1 MANSAEMGQINWIVK
16 ATVDQATESVKK
28 LSNNISGLSK
38 VLKLVNF
45 TAFIASCKRIGQ
57 TIFNAVNQ
65 TSQYIQKMNQFKSIM
80 GDSANEAQNFI
91 DKAERILGLDPE
103 QMMGSLSSFQT
114 LTKGFGIAS
123 DEAYKMS
130 KNLTQLAADMSSFT
144 GESMDLALQRLK
156 SGISGEIEPMRKWGI
171 ALDQATLQERAHA
184 LGINKKVSEM
194 TRAQKTELAYY
205 QIMHATQ
212 YAQGNMART
221 LLTPAS
227 ALRIVQTEFK
237 QLGRAMGSVFIPIAM
252 KIIPVIRAITQI
264 LTELARKLAALFGF
278 KISDY
283 EVKDVAASFGD
294 MEDNVNG
301 TTKALKKMLM
311 PFDELNNVNFD
322 TGKGSKSGITGV
334 GGSLGLDT
342 YDYDMFAGASDKMN
356 EKVEEIKN
364 NLEKL
369 KPVIIAVG
377 GAIASIW
384 VIDKIVKFKEWLDK
398 VKAASS
404 ELGTVLQLAL
414 VIGGAFLIYKGIKRA
429 IETDWDAKSLLMM
442 IGGTSLIAVA
452 GALRFKSNL
461 PLEIGLSLSLVLVGV
476 WLIYKGI
483 KRAIDT
489 DWDAKSLLMMI
500 GGTGLIAVAGA
511 LKFKSVL
518 PLQIGLSLGLIL
530 GAVWLIYKGIQHAID
545 VGEIDGQSFL
555 EIISGG
561 ALASAGAAILL
572 KNPAMFKIGLGL
584 TFTLAGIAVEFE
596 SVKKMLEGDISLGT
610 ILKATGN
617 AFLIGLGVWMLTGS
631 LTAGLLVTAGV
642 LALNLGIQI
651 GMALK
656 QIDWE
661 AIGKKIQEVKDG
673 IVERFE
679 TLKTDVHEKVEKI
692 KNDAT
697 EKFETMKNSIQ
708 QKANEMKE
716 NVSTNFETF
725 KNNVSQK
732 IDEMK
737 TNASSNFENFK
748 NNVEQKANDI
758 KNNVTTN
765 FENLK
770 TNVQQKVEDM
780 KNNASSKF
788 EDFKNNTR
796 QKIEDM
802 KNNVSTGFENM
813 KTSIGDKI
821 SNIKTKVQNIFTD
834 IKNGIVGKINDAK
847 EGVRNAIDRIKGFF
861 NFNWSLPHLKTPH
874 LSWTTKPASGWVAD
888 ILSALSLPT
897 SLPKLNI
904 EWYASGGFP
913 KEGQIFGANENGPEL
928 IGNIGRRTAVANQQ
942 QITEGISEATYSA
955 FSRALNENRSNGD
968 SNPYFVI
975 KLEDD
980 TPLYKGQAKK
990 ENQYS
995 NMYGV
1000 RM

>member
-1 MANSAEMGQINWIVK
+1 MANNVDMGQINWTVK
-16 ATVDQATESVKK
+16 ATADQASDSVKK
-28 LSNNISGLSK
+28 LSNNVSGLSK

-45 TAFIASCKRIGQ
+45 TAFIASCKRIGT
-57 TIFNAVNQ
+57 TIYGLVNQ

-80 GDSANEAQNFI
+80 GDSAKEAQGFI

-264 LTELARKLAALFGF
+264 LTELARKLADLFGF

-322 TGKGSKSGITGV
+322 TGKGSGSGITGT

-342 YDYDMFAGASDKMN
+342 YDYDMFAGASDEINK
-356 EKVEEIKN
+356 KVEQIKN
-364 NLEKL
+364 TFEKL
-369 KPVIIAVG
+369 KPIIIAVG
-377 GAIASIW
+377 GALAAIW
-384 VIDKIVKFKEWLDK
+384 AIDKIVKFKEWLDK

-404 ELGTVLQLAL
+404 ELSTVLQLAL

-442 IGGTSLIAVA
+442 IGGT
-452 GALRFKSNL
+452 
-461 PLEIGLSLSLVLVGV
+461 
-476 WLIYKGI
+476 
-483 KRAIDT
+483 
-489 DWDAKSLLMMI
+489 
-500 GGTGLIAVAGA
+500 GLIAAAGA
-511 LKFKSVL
+511 LKFKSAV
-518 PLQIGLSLGLIL
+518 PLQIGLGLSLLL
-530 GAVWLIYKGIQHAID
+530 GGVWLLYKGVKRAVDMKKID
-545 VGEIDGQSFL
+545 TKSFL
-555 EIISGG
+555 ETISGG
-561 ALASAGAAILL
+561 ALASAAGAILF
-572 KNPAMFKIGLGL
+572 KNPAMFKIGIGL
-584 TFTLAGIAVEFE
+584 TLAFEGIALEFE
-596 SVKKMLEGDISLGT
+596 SVKKMLSGDISLGT

-617 AFLIGLGVWMLTGS
+617 AFLIGLGVWLLTGS
-631 LTAGLLVTAGV
+631 ITAGLLVTAGV
-642 LALNLGIQI
+642 LAFNLGVQI
-651 GMALK
+651 GMVLKNTDWDAIKDNIDKLKEKIKAKFIEFGIDVMLGLIEGLSKMADWIDKTINDIVNGFVNFFKNLLGIHSPSTLFTEFGTMIIQGLINGMQSLFNSVLNVFSKMKNLILETFETIKSNVVEKVTALK
-656 QIDWE
+656 NGVINMFSNIKDGVSDKINTIKDNIINGFYNIKNGISN
-661 AIGKKIQEVKDG
+661 IGNTIRTTAVNIFSSIKDG
-673 IVERFE
+673 IV
-679 TLKTDVHEKVEKI
+679 
-692 KNDAT
+692 N
-697 EKFETMKNSIQ
+697 
-708 QKANEMKE
+708 
-716 NVSTNFETF
+716 
-725 KNNVSQK
+725 
-732 IDEMK
+732 
-737 TNASSNFENFK
+737 
-748 NNVEQKANDI
+748 
-758 KNNVTTN
+758 
-765 FENLK
+765 
-770 TNVQQKVEDM
+770 
-780 KNNASSKF
+780 
-788 EDFKNNTR
+788 
-796 QKIEDM
+796 
-802 KNNVSTGFENM
+802 
-813 KTSIGDKI
+813 
-821 SNIKTKVQNIFTD
+821 
-834 IKNGIVGKINDAK
+834 KINAAK
-847 EGVRNAIDRIKGFF
+847 EGVRSAIDRIKGFF
-861 NFNWSLPHLKTPH
+861 NFSWSLPKLKTPH
-874 LSWTTKPASGWVAD
+874 LSWTSKPASGWMSDV
-888 ILSALSLPT
+888 LSTLGLPT

-904 EWYASGGFP
+904 EWYAGGGFP

-942 QITEGISEATYSA
+942 QITEGISEATYNA
-955 FSRALNENRSNGD
+955 FTRALNENKSDDNG
-968 SNPYFVI
+968 SYFVI
-975 KLEDD
+975 NLEGDAI
-980 TPLYKGQAKK
+980 YNGFAKK
-990 ENQYS
+990 ENRYS

-1000 RM
+1000 KL

>member
-1 MANSAEMGQINWIVK
+1 MANNVDMGQINWTVK
-16 ATVDQATESVKK
+16 ATADQASDSVKK
-28 LSNNISGLSK
+28 LSNNVIGLSK

-45 TAFIASCKRIGQ
+45 TAFIAGCKRIGT
-57 TIFNAVNQ
+57 TIYGLVNQ

-80 GDSANEAQNFI
+80 GDSAKEAQGFI

-114 LTKGFGIAS
+114 LTRGFGIAS

-144 GESMDLALQRLK
+144 GESMDLALQRIK

-171 ALDQATLQERAHA
+171 ALDQATLQETAYA
-184 LGINKKVSEM
+184 LGINKRVAEM

-221 LLTPAS
+221 MLTPAN
-227 ALRIVQTEFK
+227 AIRILQTEFK
-237 QLGRAMGSVFIPIAM
+237 QLGRAIGSVFIPIAL
-252 KIIPVIRAITQI
+252 KIIPVVRAIVQI

-278 KISDY
+278 KIEDY
-283 EVKDVAASFGD
+283 DFSASTVQDIGASFGD
-294 MEDNVNG
+294 LEDNVNG

-322 TGKGSKSGITGV
+322 TGSGSGGV
-334 GGSLGLDT
+334 GGVGGGSLGLDT
-342 YDYDMFAGASDKMN
+342 YDYDMFAGATDEVNK
-356 EKVEEIKN
+356 KVQQIKDTF
-364 NLEKL
+364 EKL
-369 KPVIIAVG
+369 KPVVIAVG
-377 GAIASIW
+377 GVLAGLWA
-384 VIDKIVKFKEWLDK
+384 IDKIMTFVDWIDK
-398 VKAASS
+398 VKKHSS
-404 ELGTVLQLAL
+404 ELSTVLQLAL

-442 IGGTSLIAVA
+442 IGGT
-452 GALRFKSNL
+452 
-461 PLEIGLSLSLVLVGV
+461 
-476 WLIYKGI
+476 
-483 KRAIDT
+483 
-489 DWDAKSLLMMI
+489 
-500 GGTGLIAVAGA
+500 GLIAVAGA
-511 LKFKSVL
+511 LKFKSSL
-518 PLQIGLSLGLIL
+518 PLQIGLSLSLVL
-530 GAVWLIYKGIQHAID
+530 GGVWLLYKGIKRAID
-545 VGEIDGQSFL
+545 VGDIDGQSFL
-555 EIISGG
+555 ETISGG
-561 ALASAGAAILL
+561 VLASTGAAILL

-584 TFTLAGIAVEFE
+584 TLALEGIAVEFN

-617 AFLIGLGVWMLTGS
+617 AFLIGLGVWLLTGS
-631 LTAGLLVTAGV
+631 ITAGLLVTAGV
-642 LALNLGIQI
+642 LAFNLGVQI

-656 QIDWE
+656 EIDWS
-661 AIGKKIQEVKDG
+661 AIGQKIQEVKDG

-679 TLKTDVHEKVEKI
+679 TLKTDVQDKVETI
-692 KNDAT
+692 KNNAA
-697 EKFETMKNSIQ
+697 EKFETMKNNVK
-708 QKANEMKE
+708 QKVEDMKN
-716 NVSTNFETF
+716 NVSSNFETF
-725 KNNVSQK
+725 KSDVSQK
-732 IDEMK
+732 VEDMKSNVSSKFETFK
-737 TNASSNFENFK
+737 TN
-748 NNVEQKANDI
+748 VQQKATDI

-821 SNIKTKVQNIFTD
+821 SNIKTKVQNTFTD
-834 IKNGIVGKINDAK
+834 IKNGITGKINDAK
-847 EGVRNAIDRIKGFF
+847 ESVRNAIDRIKGFF

-874 LSWTTKPASGWVAD
+874 LSWTSKPASGWMSDV
-888 ILSALSLPT
+888 LSTLGLPT

-904 EWYASGGFP
+904 EWYAGGGFP

-942 QITEGISEATYSA
+942 QITEGISEATYNA
-955 FSRALNENRSNGD
+955 FTRALNENKSDDNG
-968 SNPYFVI
+968 SYFVI
-975 KLEDD
+975 NLEGDAI
-980 TPLYKGQAKK
+980 YNGFAKK
-990 ENQYS
+990 ENRYS

-1000 RM
+1000 KL

>member
-1 MANSAEMGQINWIVK
+1 MVNEFNIGQVNLNIK
-16 ATVDQATESVKK
+16 ATAEQASEQVKK
-28 LSNNISGLSK
+28 LSQNLSGLNK
-38 VLKLVNF
+38 TLKLINVGG
-45 TAFIASCKRIGQ
+45 FIVGCKKIGQ
-57 TIFNAVNQ
+57 TIFNLIQ
-65 TSQYIQKMNQFKSIM
+65 PTSEYIQKMNQFKSIM
-80 GDSANEAQNFI
+80 GDSAKEAQNFV

-114 LTKGFGIAS
+114 LTRGFGIAS

-184 LGINKKVSEM
+184 LGINKKVAEM

-237 QLGRAMGSVFIPIAM
+237 QLGIAIGNVFIPIAL
-252 KIIPVIRAITQI
+252 KIIPVIRAIVQI
-264 LTELARKLAALFGF
+264 LTELARKLADLFHF
-278 KISDY
+278 KIEDY

-356 EKVEEIKN
+356 EKVQEIKN

-369 KPVIIAVG
+369 KPVAIAVG

-404 ELGTVLQLAL
+404 ELSTVLQLAL

-442 IGGTSLIAVA
+442 IGGT
-452 GALRFKSNL
+452 
-461 PLEIGLSLSLVLVGV
+461 
-476 WLIYKGI
+476 
-483 KRAIDT
+483 
-489 DWDAKSLLMMI
+489 
-500 GGTGLIAVAGA
+500 GLIAAAGA
-511 LKFKSVL
+511 LKFKSAV
-518 PLQIGLSLGLIL
+518 PLQIGLGLSLAL
-530 GAVWLIYKGIQHAID
+530 GGVWLLYKGIKKAID
-545 VGEIDGQSFL
+545 VGEIDGESFL
-555 EIISGG
+555 ETISGG
-561 ALASAGAAILL
+561 VLASTAGAILL

-584 TFTLAGIAVEFE
+584 TLALEGIAVEFD

-617 AFLIGLGVWMLTGS
+617 AFLIGLGAWLLTGS
-631 LTAGLLVTAGV
+631 LTAGILTTASV
-642 LALNLGIQI
+642 LAINLGIQI

-656 QIDWE
+656 QIDWD
-661 AIGKKIQEVKDG
+661 AIKDNIDKLKEKIKAKFIEFGIDAMLGLIEGLSKMADWIDKAINDIVNGFVNFFKNLLGIHSPSTLFTEFGTMIIQGLINGMQSLFNSVLNVFSKMKNLILETFETIKSNVVEKVTVLKNGVINMFSNIKDGVSDKINTIKDNIINGFYNIKNGISNIGNTIRTTAVNIFSSIKDG
-673 IVERFE
+673 IV
-679 TLKTDVHEKVEKI
+679 
-692 KNDAT
+692 N
-697 EKFETMKNSIQ
+697 
-708 QKANEMKE
+708 
-716 NVSTNFETF
+716 
-725 KNNVSQK
+725 
-732 IDEMK
+732 
-737 TNASSNFENFK
+737 
-748 NNVEQKANDI
+748 
-758 KNNVTTN
+758 
-765 FENLK
+765 
-770 TNVQQKVEDM
+770 
-780 KNNASSKF
+780 
-788 EDFKNNTR
+788 
-796 QKIEDM
+796 
-802 KNNVSTGFENM
+802 
-813 KTSIGDKI
+813 
-821 SNIKTKVQNIFTD
+821 
-834 IKNGIVGKINDAK
+834 KINAAK
-847 EGVRNAIDRIKGFF
+847 DGVRNAIDRIKGFF
-861 NFNWSLPHLKTPH
+861 NFSWSLPKLKTPH
-874 LSWTTKPASGWVAD
+874 LSWTSKPASGWMSDV
-888 ILSALSLPT
+888 LSTLGLPT

-904 EWYASGGFP
+904 EWYAGGGFP

-942 QITEGISEATYSA
+942 QITEGISEATYNA
-955 FSRALNENRSNGD
+955 FSRALSESRSNND
-968 SNPYFVI
+968 TNPYFVI

-1000 RM
+1000 KM

>member
-1 MANSAEMGQINWIVK
+1 MANNVDMGQINWTVK
-16 ATVDQATESVKK
+16 ATADQASDSVKK
-28 LSNNISGLSK
+28 LSNNVSGLSK

-45 TAFIASCKRIGQ
+45 TAFIASCKRIGT
-57 TIFNAVNQ
+57 TIYGLVNQ

-80 GDSANEAQNFI
+80 GDSAKEAQGFI

-114 LTKGFGIAS
+114 LTRGFGIAS
-123 DEAYKMS
+123 DDAYKMS

-144 GESMDLALQRLK
+144 GESMDLALQRIK

-171 ALDQATLQERAHA
+171 ALDQATLQETAYA
-184 LGINKKVSEM
+184 LGINKRVAEM

-221 LLTPAS
+221 MLTPAN
-227 ALRIVQTEFK
+227 AIRILQTEFK
-237 QLGRAMGSVFIPIAM
+237 QLARAIGSVFIPIAL

-278 KISDY
+278 KIEDY
-283 EVKDVAASFGD
+283 DFSASTVQDIGASFGD
-294 MEDNVNG
+294 LEDNVNG

-311 PFDELNNVNFD
+311 PFDDLNNVNFD
-322 TGKGSKSGITGV
+322 TGGGSGGGIGGV
-334 GGSLGLDT
+334 GGGSLGLDT
-342 YDYDMFAGASDKMN
+342 YDYDMFAGASDEINK
-356 EKVEEIKN
+356 KVEQIKN
-364 NLEKL
+364 TFEKL
-369 KPVIIAVG
+369 KPIIIAVG
-377 GAIASIW
+377 GALAAIW
-384 VIDKIVKFKEWLDK
+384 AIDKIVKFKEWLDR
-398 VKAASS
+398 VKKASS
-404 ELGTVLQLAL
+404 ELSTVLQLAL

-442 IGGTSLIAVA
+442 IGGT
-452 GALRFKSNL
+452 
-461 PLEIGLSLSLVLVGV
+461 
-476 WLIYKGI
+476 
-483 KRAIDT
+483 
-489 DWDAKSLLMMI
+489 
-500 GGTGLIAVAGA
+500 GLIAAAGA
-511 LKFKSVL
+511 LKFKSSL
-518 PLQIGLSLGLIL
+518 PLQIGLSLSLIL
-530 GAVWLIYKGIQHAID
+530 GGVWLLYKGIKHAID
-545 VGEIDGQSFL
+545 VGEIDGRSFL
-555 EIISGG
+555 ETISGG
-561 ALASAGAAILL
+561 VLASAGAAILL

-584 TFTLAGIAVEFE
+584 TLALEGIAVEFQ

-617 AFLIGLGVWMLTGS
+617 AFLIGLGVWLLTGS

-642 LALNLGIQI
+642 LAFNLGVQI

-656 QIDWE
+656 EIDWS

-673 IVERFE
+673 IIERFE
-679 TLKTDVHEKVEKI
+679 TLKTDVKEKI
-692 KNDAT
+692 DTIKNNVT
-697 EKFETMKNSIQ
+697 EKFETMKNNVK
-708 QKANEMKE
+708 QKVEDM
-716 NVSTNFETF
+716 
-725 KNNVSQK
+725 KNNVSL
-732 IDEMK
+732 
-737 TNASSNFENFK
+737 NFENFK
-748 NNVEQKANDI
+748 TTVQQKATDI

-821 SNIKTKVQNIFTD
+821 SNIKTKVQNTFTD
-834 IKNGIVGKINDAK
+834 IKNGISGKINDAK
-847 EGVRNAIDRIKGFF
+847 ESVRNAIDRIKGFF
-861 NFNWSLPHLKTPH
+861 NFSWSLPKLKTPH
-874 LSWTTKPASGWVAD
+874 LSWTSKPASGWISNV
-888 ILSALSLPT
+888 LTTLGLPT

-904 EWYASGGFP
+904 EWYAGGGFP

-942 QITEGISEATYSA
+942 QITEGISEATYNA
-955 FSRALNENRSNGD
+955 FTRALNENKSDDN
-968 SNPYFVI
+968 SSYFVI
-975 KLEDD
+975 NLEGDAI
-980 TPLYKGQAKK
+980 YNGFAKK
-990 ENQYS
+990 ENRYS

-1000 RM
+1000 KL

>member
-1 MANSAEMGQINWIVK
+1 
-16 ATVDQATESVKK
+16 
-28 LSNNISGLSK
+28 
-38 VLKLVNF
+38 
-45 TAFIASCKRIGQ
+45 
-57 TIFNAVNQ
+57 
-65 TSQYIQKMNQFKSIM
+65 
-80 GDSANEAQNFI
+80 
-91 DKAERILGLDPE
+91 
-103 QMMGSLSSFQT
+103 
-114 LTKGFGIAS
+114 
-123 DEAYKMS
+123 
-130 KNLTQLAADMSSFT
+130 
-144 GESMDLALQRLK
+144 
-156 SGISGEIEPMRKWGI
+156 MRKWGI

-184 LGINKKVSEM
+184 LGINKKVAEM

-264 LTELARKLAALFGF
+264 LTELARKLADLFGF

-356 EKVEEIKN
+356 EKVEQIKN
-364 NLEKL
+364 TFEKL
-369 KPVIIAVG
+369 KPIIIAVG
-377 GAIASIW
+377 GALAAIW
-384 VIDKIVKFKEWLDK
+384 AIDKIVKFKEWLDR

-404 ELGTVLQLAL
+404 ELSTVLQLAL

-442 IGGTSLIAVA
+442 IGGTGLIAAA
-452 GALRFKSNL
+452 GALKFKSSL
-461 PLEIGLSLSLVLVGV
+461 PLQIGLSLSLVLGGV
-476 WLIYKGI
+476 WLLYKGI
-483 KRAIDT
+483 KRAID
-489 DWDAKSLLMMI
+489 
-500 GGTGLIAVAGA
+500 
-511 LKFKSVL
+511 
-518 PLQIGLSLGLIL
+518 
-530 GAVWLIYKGIQHAID
+530 
-545 VGEIDGQSFL
+545 VGDIDGQSFL
-555 EIISGG
+555 ETISGG
-561 ALASAGAAILL
+561 VLASTGAAILL

-584 TFTLAGIAVEFE
+584 TLALEGIAVEFN

-610 ILKATGN
+610 ILKATGD
-617 AFLIGLGVWMLTGS
+617 AFLIGLGVWLLTGS
-631 LTAGLLVTAGV
+631 ITAGLLVTAGV
-642 LALNLGIQI
+642 LAFNLGVEI

-656 QIDWE
+656 EIDWS
-661 AIGKKIQEVKDG
+661 AIGQKIQEVKDG

-679 TLKTDVHEKVEKI
+679 TLKTDVHKKVEKI

-697 EKFETMKNSIQ
+697 TKFETMKNDVK
-708 QKANEMKE
+708 QKVEDM
-716 NVSTNFETF
+716 
-725 KNNVSQK
+725 KNNV
-732 IDEMK
+732 
-737 TNASSNFENFK
+737 SSNFENFK
-748 NNVEQKANDI
+748 SDATQKVEDMKNNVSSNFETFKSNIQQKATDI
-758 KNNVTTN
+758 KNNVGTS
-765 FENLK
+765 FEALK
-770 TNVQQKVEDM
+770 TISQQKIEDM

-788 EDFKNNTR
+788 EDLKNNTR

-802 KNNVSTGFENM
+802 KSNVSSGFENM
-813 KTSIGDKI
+813 KISIGDKI
-821 SNIKTKVQNIFTD
+821 SNIKTKVQNTFTD

-847 EGVRNAIDRIKGFF
+847 EGVRNAIDRIKGLF

-874 LSWTTKPASGWVAD
+874 LSWSTKPASGWVAD

-904 EWYASGGFP
+904 EWYAEGGFP
-913 KEGQIFGANENGPEL
+913 NAGELFFANEAGPEL
-928 IGNIGRRTAVANQQ
+928 VGNIGRRTAVANQQ
-942 QITEGISEATYSA
+942 QITEGISEATYNA
-955 FSRALNENRSNGD
+955 FSRALNENRNSEGNT
-968 SNPYFVI
+968 PHFVI
-975 KLEDD
+975 NIGDD
-980 TPLYKGQAKK
+980 KVYDGVAKK

-1000 RM
+1000 RL

>member
-1 MANSAEMGQINWIVK
+1 MANNVDMGQINWTVK
-16 ATVDQATESVKK
+16 ATADQASDSVKK
-28 LSNNISGLSK
+28 LSNNVSELSK

-45 TAFIASCKRIGQ
+45 TAFIASCKRIGT
-57 TIFNAVNQ
+57 TIYGLVNQ

-80 GDSANEAQNFI
+80 GDSAKEAQNFV

-114 LTKGFGIAS
+114 LTRGFGIAS

-264 LTELARKLAALFGF
+264 LTELARKLADLFRF

-294 MEDNVNG
+294 MEDNVDG

-322 TGKGSKSGITGV
+322 TGKGSGSGITGA

-342 YDYDMFAGASDKMN
+342 YDYDMFAGASDEINK
-356 EKVEEIKN
+356 KVEQIKN
-364 NLEKL
+364 TFEKL
-369 KPVIIAVG
+369 KPIIIAVG
-377 GAIASIW
+377 GALAAIW
-384 VIDKIVKFKEWLDK
+384 AIDKIVKFKEWLDK

-404 ELGTVLQLAL
+404 ELSTVLQLAL

-442 IGGTSLIAVA
+442 IGGT
-452 GALRFKSNL
+452 
-461 PLEIGLSLSLVLVGV
+461 
-476 WLIYKGI
+476 
-483 KRAIDT
+483 
-489 DWDAKSLLMMI
+489 
-500 GGTGLIAVAGA
+500 GLIATAGA
-511 LKFKSVL
+511 LKFKSSV
-518 PLQIGLSLGLIL
+518 PLQIGLGLSLAL
-530 GAVWLIYKGIQHAID
+530 GGVWLLYKGIKKAID
-545 VGEIDGQSFL
+545 VGEIDGESFL
-555 EIISGG
+555 ETISGG
-561 ALASAGAAILL
+561 VLASTAGAILL

-584 TFTLAGIAVEFE
+584 TLALEGIAVEFD

-617 AFLIGLGVWMLTGS
+617 AFLIGLGVWLLTGS
-631 LTAGLLVTAGV
+631 LTAGLLTTAAV
-642 LALNLGIQI
+642 LAINLGIQI

-656 QIDWE
+656 QVDWAGIWKKITDACKKAWE
-661 AIGKKIQEVKDG
+661 AVENFFTKAVPEWWNNNVAPWFTKEKWQELG
-673 IVERFE
+673 
-679 TLKTDVHEKVEKI
+679 EK
-692 KNDAT
+692 
-697 EKFETMKNSIQ
+697 
-708 QKANEMKE
+708 MKE
-716 NVSTNFETF
+716 GISSKWQEF
-725 KNNVSQK
+725 KDWWGNTAIVQWWNNNVAPWFTKEKWQ
-732 IDEMK
+732 E
-737 TNASSNFENFK
+737 TA
-748 NNVEQKANDI
+748 NN
-758 KNNVTTN
+758 
-765 FENLK
+765 
-770 TNVQQKVEDM
+770 
-780 KNNASSKF
+780 
-788 EDFKNNTR
+788 
-796 QKIEDM
+796 
-802 KNNVSTGFENM
+802 
-813 KTSIGDKI
+813 
-821 SNIKTKVQNIFTD
+821 
-834 IKNGIVGKINDAK
+834 AK
-847 EGVRNAIDRIKGFF
+847 EGIETKLTEWKDTFKPIEDWWNEKVKPWFTLDKWKQVANDGKKGIEDKFNEWKNNFHPIKDWWNEKVKPWFTWEKWQSLGRDAVEAIQNAFSNFSFKIKM
-861 NFNWSLPHLKTPH
+861 PH
-874 LSWTTKPASGWVAD
+874 LSWTTTPARGWVAD
-888 ILSALSLPT
+888 ILGALNLPT

-904 EWYASGGFP
+904 EWYAGGGFP

-942 QITEGISEATYSA
+942 QITEGISEATYNA
-955 FSRALNENRSNGD
+955 FSRALSESRSNND
-968 SNPYFVI
+968 TNPYFVI

-1000 RM
+1000 KM

>member
-57 TIFNAVNQ
+57 TIFNATNQ

-80 GDSANEAQNFI
+80 GESANEAQNFI
-91 DKAERILGLDPE
+91 NKAERILGLDPE

-130 KNLTQLAADMSSFT
+130 RNLTQLAADMSSFT

-171 ALDQATLQERAHA
+171 ALDQATLQETAYA
-184 LGINKKVSEM
+184 LGINKRVAEM

-237 QLGRAMGSVFIPIAM
+237 QLGRAMGSVFIPIAL
-252 KIIPVIRAITQI
+252 KIIPVIRAITQV
-264 LTELARKLAALFGF
+264 LTELARKLADLFGF

-283 EVKDVAASFGD
+283 DFSAGTVQDISASFGD
-294 MEDNVNG
+294 LEDNVNG

-322 TGKGSKSGITGV
+322 TGSGSGGIGGIG

-356 EKVEEIKN
+356 EKVQEIKN

-369 KPVIIAVG
+369 TPVILAVG

-384 VIDKIVKFKEWLDK
+384 VIDKISKFVDWLKK

-442 IGGTSLIAVA
+442 IGGT
-452 GALRFKSNL
+452 
-461 PLEIGLSLSLVLVGV
+461 
-476 WLIYKGI
+476 
-483 KRAIDT
+483 
-489 DWDAKSLLMMI
+489 
-500 GGTGLIAVAGA
+500 GLIAVAGA
-511 LKFKSVL
+511 LKFKSNL
-518 PLQIGLSLGLIL
+518 PLQIGLSLSLML
-530 GAVWLIYKGIQHAID
+530 GGVWLLYKGVKRAID
-545 VGEIDGQSFL
+545 VGEIDGRSFL
-555 EIISGG
+555 ETISGG
-561 ALASAGAAILL
+561 VLASAGAAILL

-584 TFTLAGIAVEFE
+584 TLALEGIAVEFQ

-617 AFLIGLGVWMLTGS
+617 AFLIGLGVWLLTGS

-642 LALNLGIQI
+642 LAFNLGVQI

-656 QIDWE
+656 QIDWA

-673 IVERFE
+673 IVKRFD
-679 TLKTDVHEKVEKI
+679 TLKTDVQEKVETI
-692 KNDAT
+692 KNNVSI
-697 EKFETMKNSIQ
+697 KFETMKNNVK
-708 QKANEMKE
+708 QKVEDMKSD
-716 NVSTNFETF
+716 VSSNFETF
-725 KNNVSQK
+725 KS
-732 IDEMK
+732 
-737 TNASSNFENFK
+737 
-748 NNVEQKANDI
+748 NVEQKASDI
-758 KNNVTTN
+758 KNNITTN

-788 EDFKNNTR
+788 EDFKNNAG

-802 KNNVSTGFENM
+802 KNNVTSKFETM
-813 KTSIGDKI
+813 KSSIGDKI
-821 SNIKTKVQNIFTD
+821 SNIKTKVQDTFTN

-847 EGVRNAIDRIKGFF
+847 EGVRSAIEKIKGFF

-874 LSWTTKPASGWVAD
+874 LSWTSKPASGWMSDV
-888 ILSALSLPT
+888 LSTLGLPT

-904 EWYASGGFP
+904 EWYANGGFP

-942 QITEGISEATYSA
+942 QITEGISEGTYNA
-955 FSRALNENRSNGD
+955 FSRALSENRSNND
-968 SNPYFVI
+968 TNPYFVI

>member
-1 MANSAEMGQINWIVK
+1 MANNVDMGQINWTVK
-16 ATVDQATESVKK
+16 ATADQASDSVKK
-28 LSNNISGLSK
+28 LSNNVSGLSK

-45 TAFIASCKRIGQ
+45 TAFIASCKRIGT
-57 TIFNAVNQ
+57 TIYGLVNQ

-80 GDSANEAQNFI
+80 GDSAKEAQGFI

-264 LTELARKLAALFGF
+264 LTELARKLADLFGF

-294 MEDNVNG
+294 LEDNVNG

-342 YDYDMFAGASDKMN
+342 YDYDMFAGASDEINK
-356 EKVEEIKN
+356 KVEQIKN
-364 NLEKL
+364 TFEKL
-369 KPVIIAVG
+369 KPVIVAVG
-377 GAIASIW
+377 GALAAIW
-384 VIDKIVKFKEWLDK
+384 AIDKIMTFVDWIDK
-398 VKAASS
+398 VKKHSS
-404 ELGTVLQLAL
+404 ELKTALEIGL
-414 VIGGAFLIYKGIKRA
+414 VIAGAYLLYKGIKH
-429 IETDWDAKSLLMM
+429 
-442 IGGTSLIAVA
+442 
-452 GALRFKSNL
+452 
-461 PLEIGLSLSLVLVGV
+461 
-476 WLIYKGI
+476 
-483 KRAIDT
+483 AIDT
-489 DWDAKSLLMMI
+489 KTMDAQSILQILA
-500 GGTGLIAVAGA
+500 GGTLIAAAGA
-511 LKFKSVL
+511 LKFKN
-518 PLQIGLSLGLIL
+518 P
-530 GAVWLIYKGIQHAID
+530 
-545 VGEIDGQSFL
+545 
-555 EIISGG
+555 
-561 ALASAGAAILL
+561 AIL
-572 KNPAMFKIGLGL
+572 KIGILATFDIVLL
-584 TFTLAGIAVEFE
+584 TSMIAWWNEYFE
-596 SVKKMLEGDISLGT
+596 QEKKQIYGD
-610 ILKATGN
+610 KKK
-617 AFLIGLGVWMLTGS
+617 
-631 LTAGLLVTAGV
+631 
-642 LALNLGIQI
+642 LNLGEAIYVGLSSI
-651 GMALK
+651 GEGFNAHVIEKIFGEDALK
-656 QIDWE
+656 PITDWV
-661 AIGKKIQEVKDG
+661 ANVMIAFDN
-673 IVERFE
+673 
-679 TLKTDVHEKVEKI
+679 LKTMIKNKIDEIKTNVVQGFENFKTNASNKVE
-692 KNDAT
+692 D
-697 EKFETMKNSIQ
+697 MKN
-708 QKANEMKE
+708 
-716 NVSTNFETF
+716 NVSSNFETF
-725 KNNVSQK
+725 K
-732 IDEMK
+732 
-737 TNASSNFENFK
+737 SNIQ
-748 NNVEQKANDI
+748 QKATDI

-788 EDFKNNTR
+788 EDLKNNTR

-821 SNIKTKVQNIFTD
+821 LNIKTKVQNTFTD

-847 EGVRNAIDRIKGFF
+847 EGVRSAIDRIKGFF
-861 NFNWSLPHLKTPH
+861 NFSWSLPKLKTPH
-874 LSWTTKPASGWVAD
+874 LSWTSKPASGWISDV
-888 ILSALSLPT
+888 LSTLGLPT

-904 EWYASGGFP
+904 EWYAGGGLP
-913 KEGQIFGANENGPEL
+913 KKGQIFGANENGPEL

-942 QITEGISEATYSA
+942 QITEGISEATYNA
-955 FSRALNENRSNGD
+955 FTRALNENKSDDNG
-968 SNPYFVI
+968 SYFVI
-975 KLEDD
+975 NLEGDAI
-980 TPLYKGQAKK
+980 YNGFAKK
-990 ENQYS
+990 ENRYS

-1000 RM
+1000 KL